1 MLDVRDL
8 SVSYGTIRAV
18 RGISFTVGR
27 GELVSLLG
35 AIEPTQRPMNTQG
48 EVGVMTFTFLSMTGL
63 ECLMVHGVP
72 ILEVMGSTSTDWER
86 LKTLHIFD

>member
-1 MLDVRDL
+1 M
-8 SVSYGTIRAV
+8 
-18 RGISFTVGR
+18 
-27 GELVSLLG
+27 
-35 AIEPTQRPMNTQG
+35 
-48 EVGVMTFTFLSMTGL
+48 MTFTFLSMTGL